1 MATYSKVKLSESTSG
16 RQIKVVSTSA
26 GSGTLIH
33 TAVAGTSDYDEVWL
47 YANNTSGSDV
57 LLTIEWGGTTDPDD
71 RSSMT
76 VTSLGGKMLVIP
88 GLIINGGL
96 AIDAY
101 AATTNVIQI
110 SGYVNRITA

>member
-33 TAVAGTSDYDEVWL
+33 TAVAGASDYDEVWL

-76 VTSLGGKMLVIP
+76 ALQQQG
-88 GLIINGGL
+88 
-96 AIDAY
+96 
-101 AATTNVIQI
+101 
-110 SGYVNRITA
+110 

>member
-1 MATYSKVKLSESTSG
+1 
-16 RQIKVVSTSA
+16 
-26 GSGTLIH
+26 
-33 TAVAGTSDYDEVWL
+33 
-47 YANNTSGSDV
+47 
-57 LLTIEWGGTTDPDD
+57 
-71 RSSMT
+71 MT